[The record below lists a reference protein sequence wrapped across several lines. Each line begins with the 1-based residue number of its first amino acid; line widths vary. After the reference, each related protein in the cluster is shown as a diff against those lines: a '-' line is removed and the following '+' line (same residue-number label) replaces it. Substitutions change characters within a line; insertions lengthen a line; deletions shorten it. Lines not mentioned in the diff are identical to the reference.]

1 MKKLFQDLGYEY
13 CGYWQRLSEHMG
25 SAGKELWMKYT
36 AEVKDLSSQEGPLVY
51 VWMVNDQIIYVGET
65 SLTIKKRMGGHEG
78 GFRGGSESG
87 IERQKSMLALNE
99 SRIDVYVA
107 FKPLFSN
114 YIQQSNNAISRLM
127 IPTTNNMIV
136 ARKREEALIIGLMN
150 PILNK
155 R

>member
-1 MKKLFQDLGYEY
+1 MKKLFQDLGYAY
-13 CGYWQRLSEHMG
+13 CGYWQRLSEHKG
-25 SAGKELWMKYT
+25 STGKELRMKYI
-36 AEVKDLSSQEGPLVY
+36 AEVKDLSSMSGPLVY
-51 VWMVNDQIIYVGET
+51 IWIVNDQVIYVGET
-65 SLTIKKRMGGHEG
+65 SQTIKKRMAGHEG
-78 GFRGGSESG
+78 GFRGGSKSG
-87 IERQKSMLALNE
+87 VERQKSMFALNDN
-99 SRIDVYVA
+99 RIDVYVA

-127 IPTTNNMIV
+127 LPTTNNMIV

>member
-1 MKKLFQDLGYEY
+1 
-13 CGYWQRLSEHMG
+13 
-25 SAGKELWMKYT
+25 
-36 AEVKDLSSQEGPLVY
+36 
-51 VWMVNDQIIYVGET
+51 MVNDQIIYVGET
-65 SLTIKKRMGGHEG
+65 SLTIKERMVGGHEG
-78 GFRGGSESG
+78 GFRGGSKSG

-114 YIQQSNNAISRLM
+114 YIQQLNNAISRLM
-127 IPTTNNMIV
+127 SPTTNNMIV